1 MQATLFPGVPSS
13 QPAFHGRRYTSIVVN
28 RAINFVANKL
38 SDADLNAG
46 SCLIFPQILQTL
58 QSYFSGICH
67 QSDFAKSSQ
76 KEGVKSQLQS
86 LLEAFRG
93 AALAT
98 NLRNV
103 HALFHCLNPVLRDCV
118 HLLSVYQNCP
128 EMVVVVLEFC
138 FDLADSQIPFLSKV
152 SCGIRIHRISLIL

>member
-1 MQATLFPGVPSS
+1 M
-13 QPAFHGRRYTSIVVN
+13 
-28 RAINFVANKL
+28 
-38 SDADLNAG
+38 SDANFNAG
-46 SCLIFPQILQTL
+46 SCLIFPQILHTL

-67 QSDFAKSSQ
+67 QSNFAKSSQ

-103 HALFHCLNPVLRDCV
+103 HALFHYLNPVLRDCV
-118 HLLSVYQNCP
+118 HLLNVYQNCP
-128 EMVVVVLEFC
+128 EMVVVVLKFC
-138 FDLADSQIPFLSKV
+138 VDLADSQVAFLSKV
-152 SCGIRIHRISLIL
+152 GCGIRIHRISLTLSSLHKVHILLSCPKC